1 MGEIEPI
8 KHIDLIFDFFQKVR
22 DEPQDSL
29 SILTLYAKL
38 DCLYHATGDLAYHT
52 PLEMISEIEIPQE
65 PLVSFE
71 LNQLKALFER
81 EGDLRQRL
89 DNLTNLCDTLSA
101 EMARRDLLGLEPP
114 RRDIRAVKR
123 LFTSIENGNFYLNVV
138 KSYSRG
144 FISHYP
150 AGLAVLGELPPK

>member
-8 KHIDLIFDFFQKVR
+8 KHIDLIFDFYRRVK
-22 DEPQDSL
+22 DEPLDSL

-65 PLVSFE
+65 PLIS
-71 LNQLKALFER
+71 LNLANLSPLFR
-81 EGDLRQRL
+81 EEVDLRQRL
-89 DNLTNLCDTLSA
+89 DTLTNLCDCLSA

-123 LFTSIENGNFYLNVV
+123 LLLNIENGNFYLNVL